1 MERKGTSITHVEI
14 RKKYFRIAH
23 FITYLY
29 AAVNVALDVLSK
41 GITHKGIPDQHG
53 VSGNVSYDI
62 TR

>member
-1 MERKGTSITHVEI
+1 MERKGTSITHVENT
-14 RKKYFRIAH
+14 KKVFPHCSFY
-23 FITYLY
+23 TYLY